1 MHRFFVDKEQV
12 FQDRIEIIGKDVKH
26 IKNVLRLRKKDK
38 IEVLS
43 EGKTHICEI
52 EELASDRVIVS
63 ILDAFEGKNE
73 PTIDIILFQGV
84 AKGDKMDF
92 IIQKSTEVGVKEI
105 YPLITNRTVVK
116 IKDEK
121 REQKKIERWRTIAE
135 EAAKQSKRDMV
146 PKVHST
152 IGFKEMLEILKGEEN
167 IIIPYEMEETFTL
180 KEALKDVKGH
190 RISIIIGPEGG
201 FDEEEVKLVKD
212 VAGKAVTLGP
222 RILRTETAGIL
233 TMSIILYELGD
244 LGVRR

>member
-152 IGFKEMLEILKGEEN
+152 IDFKEMLEILKGEEN